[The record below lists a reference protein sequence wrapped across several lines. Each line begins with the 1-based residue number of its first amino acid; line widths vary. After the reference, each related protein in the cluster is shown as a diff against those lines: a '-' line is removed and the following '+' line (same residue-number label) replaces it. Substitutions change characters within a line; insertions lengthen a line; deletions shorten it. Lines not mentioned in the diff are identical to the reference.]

1 MTNGAKLVLGGQKLQ
16 RDGFFY
22 EPTVLDHVNPE
33 DSVFKEEIFG
43 PVLAVTTYN
52 DFDQVIDDAMI
63 QMLVYL
69 HIFSLKTLKK

>member
-33 DSVFKEEIFG
+33 DSVFKEEIF
-43 PVLAVTTYN
+43 
-52 DFDQVIDDAMI
+52 DQ
-63 QMLVYL
+63 
-69 HIFSLKTLKK
+69 S

>member
-33 DSVFKEEIFG
+33 DSVFKEIFG
-43 PVLAVTTYN
+43 PV
-52 DFDQVIDDAMI
+52 
-63 QMLVYL
+63 
-69 HIFSLKTLKK
+69 